1 VRPRAER
8 GVFWCYLRVGR
19 NKLPLPTA
27 DEVRTVKNGQQRA
40 TVTVT
45 ELYDRLRAHEF
56 ATQLSDHRTDAA
68 LCTQVTFGFRL
79 SEVVLTPGRRGGKF
93 GPRFP
98 DTEAAAV
105 DTDITMSFYHK
116 VRVVN
121 YSLLPLLELA
131 E

>member
-40 TVTVT
+40 AVTVT

-93 GPRFP
+93 GRLR
-98 DTEAAAV
+98 T
-105 DTDITMSFYHK
+105 T
-116 VRVVN
+116 
-121 YSLLPLLELA
+121 
-131 E
+131 

>member
-40 TVTVT
+40 AVTVT

-93 GPRFP
+93 GR
-98 DTEAAAV
+98 
-105 DTDITMSFYHK
+105 
-116 VRVVN
+116 
-121 YSLLPLLELA
+121 LLTT
-131 E
+131 